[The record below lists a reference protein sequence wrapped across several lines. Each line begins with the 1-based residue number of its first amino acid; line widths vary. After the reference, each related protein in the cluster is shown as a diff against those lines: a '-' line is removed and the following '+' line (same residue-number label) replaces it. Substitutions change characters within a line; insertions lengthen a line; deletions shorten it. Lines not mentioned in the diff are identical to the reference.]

1 MSFLR
6 PGVYQF
12 LNQLSTFAEVI
23 VFTAGDPEY
32 ASPLVACLDPEGR
45 NVTASLYRESTV
57 KTIFHDH
64 VKDLSKLGRDPRYTV
79 LVDNNP
85 FSFLFQPDNGVLCE
99 PFYGDPT
106 DQHLTQVLLPML
118 RILACVN
125 DVRPLLR
132 RRSANSCSHAHPF
145 ASLSVCVLLQIQLSR
160 MVQFASVETDG
171 CTPAA
176 STSAP
181 AAAADLLDK
190 TAISDRGNYRIRLKS
205 VRFWKCVC
213 RSLFFTRASPHDYYS
228 MFSETRVH
236 LFFPSTHFS
245 PAIVSELKK
254 GSFFFWFWEQA
265 GCET

>member
-145 ASLSVCVLLQIQLSR
+145 VSLSVFPCLSSRYNLAGWCNSFLWKQMAALQQHQHQQQQQQI
-160 MVQFASVETDG
+160 
-171 CTPAA
+171 C
-176 STSAP
+176 
-181 AAAADLLDK
+181 
-190 TAISDRGNYRIRLKS
+190 
-205 VRFWKCVC
+205 
-213 RSLFFTRASPHDYYS
+213 
-228 MFSETRVH
+228 
-236 LFFPSTHFS
+236 
-245 PAIVSELKK
+245 
-254 GSFFFWFWEQA
+254 
-265 GCET
+265 